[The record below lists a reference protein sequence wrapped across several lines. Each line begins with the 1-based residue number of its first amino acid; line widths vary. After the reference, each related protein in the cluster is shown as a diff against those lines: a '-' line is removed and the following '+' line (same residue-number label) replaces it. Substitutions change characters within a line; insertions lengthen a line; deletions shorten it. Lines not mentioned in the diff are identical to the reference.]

1 MIDIQLFTNNPSR
14 ARVFSSILEGI
25 LTASKKIFWKKFG
38 NRKINIIIKQV
49 QRETTTQTNGLKT
62 VSKKRIKKLIRKT
75 LFDKQ

>member
-14 ARVFSSILEGI
+14 ARVFSSILERI
-25 LTASKKIFWKKFG
+25 LTVPKKKFWKKFG